1 MEKETKKVYGHCQDN
16 CVAVIGKLLHR
27 YKKVFDLKFLYDKWL
42 LALPLKYDH
51 EENRQQIRNLCEMLT
66 KEPEVLIDNSNE
78 GKERLLRVFKIF
90 GELIC
95 NIRKKKAS
103 A

>member
-1 MEKETKKVYGHCQDN
+1 MEKSPFEIVTMETIGAWVQVVKKAWSMPQLEKETKKVYGHCQDN

-51 EENRQQIRNLCEMLT
+51 EER
-66 KEPEVLIDNSNE
+66 
-78 GKERLLRVFKIF
+78 
-90 GELIC
+90 
-95 NIRKKKAS
+95 
-103 A
+103 